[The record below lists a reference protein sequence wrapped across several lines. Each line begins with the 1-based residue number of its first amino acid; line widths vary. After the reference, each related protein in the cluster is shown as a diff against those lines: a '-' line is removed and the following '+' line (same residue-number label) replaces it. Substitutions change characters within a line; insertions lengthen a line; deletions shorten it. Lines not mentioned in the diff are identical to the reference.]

1 LALHLV
7 SPRHLLCN
15 LTNVPT
21 YVVLFAAPGAVA
33 GGLSVFVES
42 DMYAGQIAKEHP
54 DWVRQ
59 LAKVRFWLWAVSY
72 YLLD

>member
-1 LALHLV
+1 
-7 SPRHLLCN
+7 
-15 LTNVPT
+15 
-21 YVVLFAAPGAVA
+21 
-33 GGLSVFVES
+33 
-42 DMYAGQIAKEHP
+42 MYAGQIAKEHP